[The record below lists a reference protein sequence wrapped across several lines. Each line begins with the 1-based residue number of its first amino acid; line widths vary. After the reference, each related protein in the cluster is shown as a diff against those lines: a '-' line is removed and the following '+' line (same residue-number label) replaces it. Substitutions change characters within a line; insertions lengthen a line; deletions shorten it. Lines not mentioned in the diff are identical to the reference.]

1 MAERLSDSQIE
12 GALGELDGW
21 ALENGKLHRDFKFG
35 NFVQA
40 FGFISSAALEAEKMD
55 HHPEW
60 CNVYNKVSVDL
71 VTHSAGGITSLD
83 VELAKKLNAL
93 T

>member
-1 MAERLSDSQIE
+1 MAERLTDDDVTA
-12 GALGELDGW
+12 ALAELHGW
-21 ALENGKLHRDFKFG
+21 VLDDGKLYRKFKFAG
-35 NFVQA
+35 FIQA
-40 FGFISSAALEAEKMD
+40 FSFMAGAALEAEKMN

-60 CNVYNKVSVDL
+60 CNVYNKVSVHL

-83 VELAKKLNAL
+83 VELAKKMNAL